1 MTREDFSDALNGF
14 CDVDPAERT
23 DAWMEMTRL
32 FIWQVF
38 AAVDFMRTGAITA
51 DELKLW

>member
-14 CDVDPAERT
+14 CDTPDKT
-23 DAWMEMTRL
+23 DAWVELSRV
-32 FIWQVF
+32 FVWQVF
-38 AAVDFMRTGAITA
+38 AAVDFMRTGAISA